1 MKWYRRNS
9 SIVFPTSS
17 QILAIMGNFP
27 SYRKY
32 WIGGEGAIGLT
43 ETKKDRKEDTL
54 HRKVPTFMYEKL
66 DEVRIM
72 VIAREAKCLGVAK
85 KIFG

>member
-17 QILAIMGNFP
+17 WILAIMGNFP

-32 WIGGEGAIGLT
+32 WIGGGEAIGLT

-54 HRKVPTFMYEKL
+54 HRKVNTFLYASK
-66 DEVRIM
+66 DEARILAVVRQ
-72 VIAREAKCLGVAK
+72 VRRRG
-85 KIFG
+85 